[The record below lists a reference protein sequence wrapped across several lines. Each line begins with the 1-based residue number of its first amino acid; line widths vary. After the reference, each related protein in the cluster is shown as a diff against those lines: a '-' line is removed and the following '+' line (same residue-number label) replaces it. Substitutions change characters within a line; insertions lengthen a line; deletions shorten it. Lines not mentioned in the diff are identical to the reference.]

1 MIYKLRVCLLSLLVF
16 VVASTSASA
25 VTVAKQDKATLI
37 PLKNAMLHKVAEAL
51 LHRVEEGVFQVQAGK
66 SMDMTERKIL
76 LTFRGLYGHK
86 RNKEEKKILITING
100 DTEIVMPGK
109 RIDLLKHK
117 VASKSLEGY
126 SECFVDY
133 VGLITPKGV
142 PAKATFRLHCE

>member
-1 MIYKLRVCLLSLLVF
+1 MLKKIRVVFICSFVFTFLST
-16 VVASTSASA
+16 AASA
-25 VTVAKQDKATLI
+25 VTVAKQDQAKLI
-37 PLKNAMLHKVAEAL
+37 PLKNADLHKVAEAL
-51 LHRVEEGVFQVQAGK
+51 LHRVESGVFQVQAGK

-86 RNKEEKKILITING
+86 RNAEEKKILITING

-133 VGLITPKGV
+133 VGLLTPKGV
-142 PAKATFRLHCE
+142 SAKATFRLHCE

>member
-1 MIYKLRVCLLSLLVF
+1 MIAKFKMVVVCSFIFTFLSS
-16 VVASTSASA
+16 AASA
-25 VTVAKQDKATLI
+25 VTVAAPDQAKLV
-37 PLKNAMLHKVAEAL
+37 PLKNADLHKVAEAL
-51 LHRVEEGVFQVQAGK
+51 LHRVEKGVFQVQAGK

-76 LTFRGLYGHK
+76 LTFRGLYGNK
-86 RNKEEKKILITING
+86 RKAEEKKIIITING